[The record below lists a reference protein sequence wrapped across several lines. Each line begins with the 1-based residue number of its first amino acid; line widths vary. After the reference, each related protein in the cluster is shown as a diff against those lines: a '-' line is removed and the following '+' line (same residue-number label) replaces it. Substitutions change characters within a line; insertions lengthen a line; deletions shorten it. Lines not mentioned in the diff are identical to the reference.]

1 MKNKIPHFPNTYP
14 ARALGR
20 TTLRPPLALAPRPH
34 VGLFARYTPA
44 ASLRDPADS
53 DNSPPPP
60 IPAAPATGPLRG
72 RPPTPL
78 NPPPPPPPC
87 EARPPLLALAAAP
100 GETP

>member
-14 ARALGR
+14 EHCLGR
-20 TTLRPPLALAPRPH
+20 TTLRPPLALAPRPQ

-60 IPAAPATGPLRG
+60 IPAAPAPGPLRG
-72 RPPTPL
+72 RPPSARNTPH
-78 NPPPPPPPC
+78 PPPPGQ
-87 EARPPLLALAAAP
+87 ARTPLLALPAAP